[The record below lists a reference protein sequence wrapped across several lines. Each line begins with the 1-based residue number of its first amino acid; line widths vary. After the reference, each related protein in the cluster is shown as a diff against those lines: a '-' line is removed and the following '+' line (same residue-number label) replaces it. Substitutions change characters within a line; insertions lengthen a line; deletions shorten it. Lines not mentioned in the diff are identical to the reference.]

1 MVVSFKTTSDITL
14 DSHDFSKRQWRK
26 ICKALGAQDDDDVLW
41 IEVPADTVELIC
53 KPTTKREMEEW
64 SKREQNNDFQKFEGG
79 INNGRFGIC
88 S

>member
-64 SKREQNNDFQKFEGG
+64 SKREQK
-79 INNGRFGIC
+79 
-88 S
+88 

>member
-1 MVVSFKTTSDITL
+1 MVVSFKTNTDITL

-41 IEVPADTVELIC
+41 IEVPANSVELVC
-53 KPTTKREMEEW
+53 RPTREELREW
-64 SKREQNNDFQKFEGG
+64 RNKNENN
-79 INNGRFGIC
+79 